1 MRDEIGEVD
10 KNQHNTDP
18 GHHGEQPRYRSLHKE
33 LCSNYDKK
41 KTNATEVQGV
51 QERSGRG
58 DQTSRQ
64 TMKSFVG
71 HEKDFVCGLER
82 IGSHLHLD

>member
-1 MRDEIGEVD
+1 MRHEIGEAD

-41 KTNATEVQGV
+41 KTNTTEVQGV
-51 QERSGRG
+51 
-58 DQTSRQ
+58 
-64 TMKSFVG
+64 
-71 HEKDFVCGLER
+71 
-82 IGSHLHLD
+82 